1 MENLTELSFLVRL
14 LPGILCGVILGWNA
28 DRLLWPRGIL
38 CFAARVKRAIGRVK
52 LDRRLPKEEKNH
64 KEVPTP

>member
-28 DRLLWPRGIL
+28 GRLHWPRGIRR
-38 CFAARVKRAIGRVK
+38 FAAHVARAIERVKF
-52 LDRRLPKEEKNH
+52 DCRRKG
-64 KEVPTP
+64 TPRKKK